1 MKSYPQ
7 FSQNSAPAA
16 AGDPQCGHAV
26 AAPPDAPVD
35 APVDVAVG
43 ALVGGAVGAAGAC
56 AIGAPQTSQ

>member
-26 AAPPDAPVD
+26 AAPVD
-35 APVDVAVG
+35 APVDVAVD
-43 ALVGGAVGAAGAC
+43 ALVGGAVGATGAWG
-56 AIGAPQTSQ
+56 IGAPQTSQ